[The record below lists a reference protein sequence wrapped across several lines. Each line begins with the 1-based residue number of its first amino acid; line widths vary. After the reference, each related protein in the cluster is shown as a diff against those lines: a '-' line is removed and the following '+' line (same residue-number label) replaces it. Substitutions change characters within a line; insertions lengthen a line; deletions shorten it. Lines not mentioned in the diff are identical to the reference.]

1 MRDKTENVKRKGQS
15 WGKQEDGVQARQRCW
30 PWRGVE
36 GLEGKVREVE
46 GTLAW
51 WALLGFFFF
60 LMWTILKVFI
70 EFVTILLLFYVL
82 FLWP

>member
-1 MRDKTENVKRKGQS
+1 MRDKTEDVKRKGQS

-46 GTLAW
+46 RTLAW
-51 WALLGFFFF
+51 WALLSQARAPCGCSEDE
-60 LMWTILKVFI
+60 MG
-70 EFVTILLLFYVL
+70 
-82 FLWP
+82 

>member
-1 MRDKTENVKRKGQS
+1 MQDKTEDVQRKGQS
-15 WGKQEDGVQARQRCW
+15 WGKQADGVQARQRRW

-51 WALLGFFFF
+51 WALFSFSFFFF
-60 LMWTILKVFI
+60 NVDHFKSL
-70 EFVTILLLFYVL
+70 Y
-82 FLWP
+82 

>member
-1 MRDKTENVKRKGQS
+1 MRDKTEDVKRKGQS

-60 LMWTILKVFI
+60 FNVDHFKSL
-70 EFVTILLLFYVL
+70 Y
-82 FLWP
+82 